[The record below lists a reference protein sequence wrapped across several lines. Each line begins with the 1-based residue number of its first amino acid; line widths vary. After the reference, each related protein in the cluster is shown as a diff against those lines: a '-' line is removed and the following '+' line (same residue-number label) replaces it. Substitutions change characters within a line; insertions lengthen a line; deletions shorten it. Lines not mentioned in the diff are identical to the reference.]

1 MLQCDN
7 KGNRNDFADDDDDDD
22 DVVSLVKCGCLGGI
36 IINIVTLTFLFIVQ
50 SKHL

>member
-7 KGNRNDFADDDDDDD
+7 KGNRNDFADDDDD

-36 IINIVTLTFLFIVQ
+36 IINIVTLTVLFIVQ